1 MFKSIANW
9 WNRDKIAA
17 EKQKVELLTQM
28 QSLTDVVNQL
38 RDNVDSVKQNNE
50 ALQQELSKAEEQIE
64 QFKQAEAEE
73 EAKRNGTEPWVEIR
87 SAHTD
92 PVKGIQIEL
101 DWNEAFVQY
110 LRDNGINGQDDE
122 TIVQKWLAFLYEDLM
137 TRMETDIINTTEHGT
152 VNSPL

>member
-17 EKQKVELLTQM
+17 EKQKVELLNQM

-38 RDNVDSVKQNNE
+38 RDSADSVKQNNE
-50 ALQQELSKAEEQIE
+50 VLQRELIEAEEQIE
-64 QFKQAEAEE
+64 QFKLAEAEE
-73 EAKRNGTEPWVEIR
+73 EAKRNGTNPWVEIR

-122 TIVQKWLAFLYEDLM
+122 TIVQRWLAFLYEDLM
-137 TRMETDIINTTEHGT
+137 TRMEIDIINTTEHGT
-152 VNSPL
+152 VNNPL